1 MTRKIKITILLIILA
16 SFGVAFYFYPK
27 MPDTMASHWNAKGQ
41 VDGYMSKYWGLFLMP
56 FISLLMALLLVLIP
70 KIDPLKE
77 NIVKF
82 RKYFDTFVVLILLF
96 LLYIYSLTIV
106 WNLGKTFNMTYAML
120 PAFAVL
126 FYYAGVL
133 VEKAK
138 RNWFVGIRTPWT
150 LTNEEVWDKTHRMGG
165 KLFKISAV
173 ISLFG
178 LLSYEYAFWF
188 VLVPIILMTVY
199 LFIYSYFEF
208 QKIKRNGK
216 S

>member
-1 MTRKIKITILLIILA
+1 
-16 SFGVAFYFYPK
+16 
-27 MPDTMASHWNAKGQ
+27 MASHWNAKGQ